1 MVAEYITIDRLVIQ
15 LSEIKSQLFSGC
27 VLLKSELGQ
36 EWCLYLYLG
45 RILYATGGNYP
56 VRRWVRNST
65 LAGVNTSTDKDLQTR
80 IDALTNISALTP
92 EEAVSCWEYYLLVNW
107 AKQSRI
113 TRTGLVNQIQST
125 IVEVL
130 FDIIQAR
137 AISCEAI
144 AQIQLNPQLTL
155 IDIDLV
161 LGLALQ
167 QQQQWQQAKL
177 GNISPDCA
185 LEIVAVE
192 EFRQMVSATAYQ
204 ALKFVLNGQQSIR
217 EIAIKANKSP
227 VEIGQS
233 FLQHLN
239 SNKLRSVDLPDFI
252 SPVDRNKYPYGL
264 NKPAPLII
272 CIDDSPF
279 VCDRLE
285 QIFRSVGY
293 QFISV
298 LDSMKAIPI
307 AVAKKPQLIFLDLV
321 MPNANGYEICSRLRK
336 VAAFQD
342 TPIVILTGNDGV
354 IDRVRAKVVG
364 ATDFVTKPVESELVL
379 EVANK
384 YLNPIPID

>member
-1 MVAEYITIDRLVIQ
+1 
-15 LSEIKSQLFSGC
+15 
-27 VLLKSELGQ
+27 
-36 EWCLYLYLG
+36 
-45 RILYATGGNYP
+45 
-56 VRRWVRNST
+56 
-65 LAGVNTSTDKDLQTR
+65 
-80 IDALTNISALTP
+80 
-92 EEAVSCWEYYLLVNW
+92 
-107 AKQSRI
+107 
-113 TRTGLVNQIQST
+113 
-125 IVEVL
+125 VL

-137 AISCEAI
+137 AVSCEAI
-144 AQIQLNPQLTL
+144 AQMQLNPQLTL

-161 LGLALQ
+161 LGLAMQ

-239 SNKLRSVDLPDFI
+239 SNKLRSIDLPDFI
-252 SPVDRNKYPYGL
+252 SPVDRSKYPYGL

-307 AVAKKPQLIFLDLV
+307 AIAKKPQLIFLDLV

-336 VAAFQD
+336 VAAFRD

-364 ATDFVTKPVESELVL
+364 ATDFLTKPVEAELVL
-379 EVANK
+379 EIAQK
-384 YLNPIPID
+384 YLNPVPID